1 MAETADYEKSNFIL
15 AIINKDLEEGLND
28 GRIHTR
34 FPPEPS
40 GYLHIGHAKA
50 ILLNYSIARDYQG
63 KFNLRFDDTN
73 PIKEDQEFVDS
84 ILQDIKWLG
93 ADWEDRLFFTSDY
106 FDTKYEFA
114 LRLIKAGRAYVCD
127 LSPEEIRD
135 YRGTLTEP
143 GKDSPYRNRSVE
155 ENLDL
160 FARMKNGEFPDG
172 SRVLRAKIDM
182 ASGNLNM
189 RDPVIYRIL
198 HASHHR
204 TGDEWCIYPMYD
216 FDHPFSDAIEG
227 ITHSLCSIEFSD
239 NRLLYDWIVDNALEL
254 FPEAVKGRPR
264 QYEFAR
270 LNITNTVMSKRK
282 LRRLVEEGF
291 VQGWDDPRMPTI
303 AALRRRGV
311 TSEAVADFC
320 DRIGV
325 ARSASMVDMALLE
338 HCIREDLNAKAHR
351 VMGVLEPL
359 KVIITNW
366 PEGQVEWLEIE
377 NLPGDEDAG
386 THKAPF
392 AQEIYIEQEDFMEDP
407 PKKFHRLS
415 PGKEVRLKG
424 AYIIKC
430 EEVIKDST
438 GKVVELRCTYD
449 PETKSGEDNSGK
461 KVKGVIHWV
470 SVQHGLPATVRLY
483 DNLFLNE
490 NPDDADEGQD
500 FTDNINPESLLVLKD
515 CIVEPAL
522 ADCDPESRFQFMRK
536 GYFFL
541 DPKDSSKNNL
551 VFNRIVGLRDSWA
564 KKNK

>member
-204 TGDEWCIYPMYD
+204 TGDKWCIYPMY
-216 FDHPFSDAIEG
+216 
-227 ITHSLCSIEFSD
+227 
-239 NRLLYDWIVDNALEL
+239 
-254 FPEAVKGRPR
+254 
-264 QYEFAR
+264 
-270 LNITNTVMSKRK
+270 
-282 LRRLVEEGF
+282 
-291 VQGWDDPRMPTI
+291 
-303 AALRRRGV
+303 
-311 TSEAVADFC
+311 
-320 DRIGV
+320 
-325 ARSASMVDMALLE
+325 
-338 HCIREDLNAKAHR
+338 
-351 VMGVLEPL
+351 
-359 KVIITNW
+359 
-366 PEGQVEWLEIE
+366 
-377 NLPGDEDAG
+377 
-386 THKAPF
+386 
-392 AQEIYIEQEDFMEDP
+392 
-407 PKKFHRLS
+407 
-415 PGKEVRLKG
+415 
-424 AYIIKC
+424 
-430 EEVIKDST
+430 
-438 GKVVELRCTYD
+438 
-449 PETKSGEDNSGK
+449 
-461 KVKGVIHWV
+461 
-470 SVQHGLPATVRLY
+470 
-483 DNLFLNE
+483 
-490 NPDDADEGQD
+490 
-500 FTDNINPESLLVLKD
+500 
-515 CIVEPAL
+515 
-522 ADCDPESRFQFMRK
+522 
-536 GYFFL
+536 
-541 DPKDSSKNNL
+541 
-551 VFNRIVGLRDSWA
+551 
-564 KKNK
+564 

>member
-204 TGDEWCIYPMYD
+204 TGDKCASTPCMTLTI
-216 FDHPFSDAIEG
+216 PF
-227 ITHSLCSIEFSD
+227 LM
-239 NRLLYDWIVDNALEL
+239 RLRA
-254 FPEAVKGRPR
+254 
-264 QYEFAR
+264 
-270 LNITNTVMSKRK
+270 
-282 LRRLVEEGF
+282 
-291 VQGWDDPRMPTI
+291 
-303 AALRRRGV
+303 
-311 TSEAVADFC
+311 
-320 DRIGV
+320 
-325 ARSASMVDMALLE
+325 
-338 HCIREDLNAKAHR
+338 
-351 VMGVLEPL
+351 
-359 KVIITNW
+359 
-366 PEGQVEWLEIE
+366 
-377 NLPGDEDAG
+377 
-386 THKAPF
+386 
-392 AQEIYIEQEDFMEDP
+392 
-407 PKKFHRLS
+407 
-415 PGKEVRLKG
+415 
-424 AYIIKC
+424 
-430 EEVIKDST
+430 
-438 GKVVELRCTYD
+438 
-449 PETKSGEDNSGK
+449 
-461 KVKGVIHWV
+461 
-470 SVQHGLPATVRLY
+470 
-483 DNLFLNE
+483 
-490 NPDDADEGQD
+490 
-500 FTDNINPESLLVLKD
+500 
-515 CIVEPAL
+515 
-522 ADCDPESRFQFMRK
+522 
-536 GYFFL
+536 
-541 DPKDSSKNNL
+541 
-551 VFNRIVGLRDSWA
+551 
-564 KKNK
+564 

>member
-204 TGDEWCIYPMYD
+204 TGDKWCIYPMYD

-254 FPEAVKGRPR
+254 YPEAVKGRPR

-430 EEVIKDST
+430 VEVIKDST

-470 SVQHGLPATVRLY
+470 SVRHGLPATVRLY

-490 NPDDADEGQD
+490 NPDDTDEGQD
-500 FTDNINPESLLVLKD
+500 FTDNINPESLLVLTD

>member
-73 PIKEDQEFVDS
+73 PIKEEQEFVDS

-127 LSPEEIRD
+127 LSPEETRD

-430 EEVIKDST
+430 VEVIKDST

-470 SVQHGLPATVRLY
+470 SVRHGLPATVRLY

-490 NPDDADEGQD
+490 NPDDTDEGQD
-500 FTDNINPESLLVLKD
+500 FTDNINPESLLVLTD

>member
-1 MAETADYEKSNFIL
+1 MAESDYEKSNFIL
-15 AIINKDLEEGLND
+15 AIINKDLEEGINA
-28 GRIHTR
+28 GKVHTR
-34 FPPEPS
+34 FPPEPN

-73 PIKEDQEFVDS
+73 PIKEEQEFVDS
-84 ILQDIKWLG
+84 ILEDIKWLG
-93 ADWEDRLFFTSDY
+93 ADWQDRLFFTSDY
-106 FDTKYEFA
+106 FDIKYEFA
-114 LRLIKAGRAYVCD
+114 RRLIKAGRAYVCD

-143 GKDSPYRNRSVE
+143 GKDSPYRNRSAE
-155 ENLDL
+155 ENLAL
-160 FARMKNGEFPDG
+160 FEGMKNGEFPDG

-204 TGDEWCIYPMYD
+204 TGDKWCIYPMYD
-216 FDHPFSDAIEG
+216 FDHPFSDAHEG
-227 ITHSLCSIEFSD
+227 ITHSLCSIEYSD
-239 NRLLYDWIVDNALEL
+239 HRPLYDWIVDSALEL
-254 FPEAVKGRPR
+254 IPEAIKCRSR

-270 LNITNTVMSKRK
+270 LNLSYTVMSKRK
-282 LRRLVEEGF
+282 LRRLVEEGY

-311 TSEAVADFC
+311 TPEAVADFC

-325 ARSASMVDMALLE
+325 ARSDSTVDLAMLE

-351 VMGVLEPL
+351 YMGVLEPI

-366 PEGQVEWLEIE
+366 PEDKVEWLELE
-377 NLPGDEDAG
+377 NMPGDEKAG
-386 THKAPF
+386 SHKAPF
-392 AQEIYIEQEDFMEDP
+392 AREIYIEREDFMEDP

-415 PGKEVRLKG
+415 PGNEVRLKG

-430 EEVIKDST
+430 E
-438 GKVVELRCTYD
+438 KVVKDAAGAVTELHCTYD
-449 PETKSGEDNSGK
+449 PASKSGEDLSGK
-461 KVKGVIHWV
+461 KVRGVIHWV
-470 SVQHGLPATVRLY
+470 SVRHGLPAVVRLY
-483 DNLFLNE
+483 ENLFLDE
-490 NPDDADEGQD
+490 NPDNAEEGQD
-500 FTDNINPESLLVLKD
+500 FTANINPDSLVVLD
-515 CIVEPAL
+515 NCVVEPAL
-522 ADCDPESRFQFMRK
+522 AECHRESRLQFMRK
-536 GYFFL
+536 GYFFQ
-541 DPKDSSKNNL
+541 DPKDSGKDHL

-564 KKNK
+564 KKNQ